1 MRAIRLQRVV
11 GQGRFERRE
20 LFGTGCLLVGAARF
34 PFCIAFNRLPEREQ
48 LGSSDR
54 LPGTV
59 RTRSRR
65 PSALQYLG

>member
-1 MRAIRLQRVV
+1 
-11 GQGRFERRE
+11 
-20 LFGTGCLLVGAARF
+20 LVGAARF

-59 RTRSRR
+59 RTRSARGGKALASR
-65 PSALQYLG
+65 PRYNI